1 MSSDW
6 SCGTNTSLMRLQSHR
21 RATSW
26 RRCEVRRVGGVRS
39 VPFWCEILLRLL
51 LHVGLHSRIEN
62 NEKMSCNCAALR
74 SAFDLLFSSFLPLRL
89 VFDSCFRFV
98 VLRRVSGA
106 FAQPRLWT
114 DCNYPKPFISDGSYR
129 LMTFLFK
136 RFQRLWLG
144 SSKRFVSVNIM
155 IQTWRRH
162 LTVKYWSCCV
172 VSAGLTDCSCTAS
185 QFSIYELFISVDSVS
200 RWGGEVFVSTDVRA
214 C

>member
-1 MSSDW
+1 MYRCFHSPLISLRQASTAAVWRCNKITRRSSSLYKVCDLSGEMSSDW

-51 LHVGLHSRIEN
+51 LHVGPHSRIEN

-114 DCNYPKPFISDGSYR
+114 GCNYPKPFISDGSYR

-144 SSKRFVSVNIM
+144 SSKRFVS
-155 IQTWRRH
+155 
-162 LTVKYWSCCV
+162 
-172 VSAGLTDCSCTAS
+172 
-185 QFSIYELFISVDSVS
+185 
-200 RWGGEVFVSTDVRA
+200 
-214 C
+214 